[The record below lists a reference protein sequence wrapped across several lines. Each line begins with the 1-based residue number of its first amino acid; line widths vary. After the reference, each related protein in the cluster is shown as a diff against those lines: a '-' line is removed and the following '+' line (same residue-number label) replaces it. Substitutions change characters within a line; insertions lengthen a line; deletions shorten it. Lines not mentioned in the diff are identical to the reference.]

1 MSNGLPGSFFHL
13 VTAEDVACID
23 LVLYIVKDLVIA
35 VGDDSLALTLEI
47 IQIVYHLTAE
57 EG

>member
-13 VTAEDVACID
+13 VSAEDVAGID

-35 VGDDSLALTLEI
+35 VGDNRLTLAFEI